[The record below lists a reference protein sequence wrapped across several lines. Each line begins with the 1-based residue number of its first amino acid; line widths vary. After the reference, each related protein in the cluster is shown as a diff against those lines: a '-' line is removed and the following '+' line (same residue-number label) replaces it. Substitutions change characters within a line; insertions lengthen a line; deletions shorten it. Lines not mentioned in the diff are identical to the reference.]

1 MGKEYVGQVKRFE
14 ELVEMKE
21 RERRMLL
28 NQYEELSKEVTNAES
43 NNRSLEMQAA
53 NLMIEV
59 SSRESDLT
67 AARARCDDLEKYL
80 EEVLQQNEQ
89 FVSQVANLNAKLD
102 MITSDLKE
110 NRIHRD
116 SVLADLDNVNELAVK
131 LNTEKVDLI
140 NKISSQNN
148 DVQNLQDELDKLRE
162 DLLSAMAALEEEK
175 HRAKTLQEI
184 LVTSETREARE
195 TVIRTI
201 EEEFMEEKRKGEND

>member
-1 MGKEYVGQVKRFE
+1 MG
-14 ELVEMKE
+14 
-21 RERRMLL
+21 
-28 NQYEELSKEVTNAES
+28 
-43 NNRSLEMQAA
+43 
-53 NLMIEV
+53 
-59 SSRESDLT
+59 
-67 AARARCDDLEKYL
+67 
-80 EEVLQQNEQ
+80 
-89 FVSQVANLNAKLD
+89 NAKVD

-116 SVLADLDNVNELAVK
+116 SVLAVK